1 MKKNIL
7 LLSIIISFLSCKKS
21 DPTPAAN
28 TGDLKIGT
36 AWVYKY
42 TDYDA
47 AGTGTIV
54 STSNITLT
62 ITSQQTLLGE
72 SWWVATGAGSPSY
85 IRKTAD
91 GYYTI
96 RNGVSQLD
104 FKVPAVVNDT
114 WRKTY
119 SSSAGDYSDFKVI
132 ALNQPVTVP
141 MGTIACYYAEGS
153 DSNSLED
160 KAWYN
165 DADMMVKQEEY
176 DQTGTGTLFV
186 DFSLELVSFTP

>member
-1 MKKNIL
+1 MKKNL
-7 LLSIIISFLSCKKS
+7 LLLAIIVSLISCKKS
-21 DPTPAAN
+21 DDPVSPV
-28 TGDLKIGT
+28 TGDLKVGT

-42 TDYDA
+42 TDYDQS
-47 AGTGTIV
+47 GSVV
-54 STSNITLT
+54 STNNITLT

-72 SWWVATGAGSPSY
+72 TWWVATGAGSPSY
-85 IRKTAD
+85 IRKAAD

-96 RNGVSQLD
+96 RNAVSQLD
-104 FKVPAVVNDT
+104 FKVPAAINDT

-119 SSSAGDYSDFKVI
+119 SNTAGDYSDFKVI
-132 ALNQPVTVP
+132 ATGQNVTVP
-141 MGTIACYYAEGS
+141 MGTIACYYAEGT

-165 DADMMVKQEEY
+165 DANMLVKQEEF
-176 DQTGTGTLFV
+176 DQTGTGALFV